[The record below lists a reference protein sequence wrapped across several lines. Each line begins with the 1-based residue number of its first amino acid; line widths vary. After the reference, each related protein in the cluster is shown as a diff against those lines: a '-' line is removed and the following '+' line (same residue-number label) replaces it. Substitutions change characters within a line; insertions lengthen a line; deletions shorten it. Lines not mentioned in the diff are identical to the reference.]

1 MTPMPTAQLLN
12 RLRMRQ
18 VALLLAIGR
27 LRTLRAAAVE
37 LGMTQPAATKM
48 LHELENT
55 LATPLFKRV
64 GRGLELTEAGRV
76 VLGYF
81 QGLQG
86 HFDAL
91 TRELGELNQ
100 GGAGKL
106 CIGSIMAA
114 SPAVLSKALIRLKAL
129 YPRLTIDITVETSD
143 RLADGLRR
151 GDLDV
156 VFGRLPAERPD
167 DLHFE
172 PLALEALSLVVSPS
186 HPLAKL
192 VRVPWSDLMKFQW
205 ILQPRGSPMRE
216 LLEQEFHSHGSR
228 PPPGLI
234 ETSSILT
241 TTNLLAHSE
250 MIAVI
255 PSEVAERYERH
266 GMLACLKHNMRQ
278 QLGAY
283 GVVTASARPFSPA
296 VSQLI
301 AFVRHGA
308 PHNGTAG

>member
-1 MTPMPTAQLLN
+1 MAILPTAQLLN

-27 LRTLRAAAVE
+27 LGTLRAAAAD

-48 LHELENT
+48 LHELEHT
-55 LATPLFKRV
+55 LGSQLFERV
-64 GRGLELTEAGRV
+64 GRRLVLSEAGSV
-76 VLGYF
+76 VLAYF

-91 TRELGELNQ
+91 TRELVELSK
-100 GGAGKL
+100 GSAGKL

-129 YPRLTIDITVETSD
+129 YPGLTIEITVDTSD
-143 RLADGLRR
+143 RLTDSLQR
-151 GDLDV
+151 GALDV
-156 VFGRLPAERPD
+156 VIGRAPD
-167 DLHFE
+167 KNFDELDFR
-172 PLALEALSLVVSPS
+172 PLAKEALSLVAAPT

-192 VRVPWSDLMKFQW
+192 VRVSWGDLMKFQW

-216 LLEQEFHSHGSR
+216 LLEQEFRIHGTR
-228 PPPGLI
+228 PPNGLI

-255 PSEVAERYERH
+255 PFEVAERYEKH
-266 GMLACLKHNMRQ
+266 GLLVCLKHNLQQ
-278 QLGAY
+278 QLSAY
-283 GVVTASARPFSPA
+283 GVVISKVRPLSPSATQLITFVESAR
-296 VSQLI
+296 
-301 AFVRHGA
+301 
-308 PHNGTAG
+308 

>member
-1 MTPMPTAQLLN
+1 MSQHLPTPQLLN

-27 LRTLRAAAVE
+27 LRTLRAAAAE

-48 LHELENT
+48 LHELEHT
-55 LATPLFKRV
+55 LATPLFNRV
-64 GRGLELTEAGRV
+64 GRGLELTEAGSL

-91 TRELGELNQ
+91 NRELTELSSGN
-100 GGAGKL
+100 AGKL

-129 YPRLTIDITVETSD
+129 YPRLTIEITVDTSD
-143 RLADGLRR
+143 RLVDGLRR

-156 VFGRLPAERPD
+156 VFGRAPAEKQD
-167 DLHFE
+167 EFLFQ
-172 PLALEALSLVVSPS
+172 PLATEALSLVVSPT
-186 HPLAKL
+186 HPLSKQ
-192 VRVPWSDLMKFQW
+192 VRVLWGDLMKFQW

-216 LLEQEFHSHGSR
+216 LLEQEFRSHGSR
-228 PPPGLI
+228 PPLGMI

-255 PSEVAERYERH
+255 PSEVAERYEHH
-266 GMLACLKHNMRQ
+266 GMLVCLKHHLRQ
-278 QLGAY
+278 QLGTY
-283 GVVTASARPFSPA
+283 GVVTSKVRPLMPA
-296 VSQLI
+296 LDQLI
-301 AFVRHGA
+301 AFVG
-308 PHNGTAG
+308 GKT